1 MTAKK
6 AIKPEPI
13 KKAEPIKKVIK
24 KKVVKKEEPLIVVT
38 DTDTTFLLNWI
49 MIRRKI
55 ILFTKFFRN
64 LFNKPEIKKPDKI
77 NTDIKKIDLKSADK
91 KLKAGLK
98 NVR

>member
-6 AIKPEPI
+6 AES
-13 KKAEPIKKVIK
+13 IKKVIK

-38 DTDTTFLLNWI
+38 DSETTYSLNWV

-64 LFNKPEIKKPDKI
+64 LYNKPEIKKPDKI

-98 NVR
+98 ND